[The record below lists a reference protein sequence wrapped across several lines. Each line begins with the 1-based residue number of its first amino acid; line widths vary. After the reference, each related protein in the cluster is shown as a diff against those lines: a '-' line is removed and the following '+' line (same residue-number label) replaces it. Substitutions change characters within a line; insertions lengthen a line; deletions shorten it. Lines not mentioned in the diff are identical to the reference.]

1 MKSKL
6 YVSKNFFKE
15 SPHKSFFAMMEDG
28 EIFFYQFEENA
39 DIKLNNEWEDLK
51 EVAQIDT
58 EDVLQYKKLNLEQS
72 DREPDEEM
80 FMRLTSKYE
89 NNILLIHPLPLKK
102 EDLLLR

>member
-6 YVSKNFFKE
+6 YVSKKCFKE

-51 EVAQIDT
+51 EVVEIDT
-58 EDVLQYKKLNLEQS
+58 EDVLQYKKVNLDQS
-72 DREPDEEM
+72 DDLPNDEM
-80 FMRLTSKYE
+80 FRQLTSKYE
-89 NNILLIHPLPLKK
+89 DNILLIHPLPLKK